1 MQDLWRL
8 SAADIAALIRSK
20 KVSAKEAATAALA
33 RLDAVN
39 PKINAVVDH
48 RPADVLAE
56 AAAIDA
62 AIARGEDAG
71 PLAGVPVTVKV
82 NIDQEGFATT
92 NGLKLQR
99 DVIARSNSPVID
111 NLRKAGAVIL
121 GRTNCPAFSYRWFTT
136 NLIHG
141 DTKNPRD
148 PGITPG
154 GSSGGAGAAVA
165 AGIGHIAH
173 GTDIAG
179 SIRYPAYACGVHGL
193 RPTVGRVAAFNAA
206 LPERTIGPQICAVS
220 GPLARTIGDLRIAL
234 AAMSGEGRA
243 RSLVGAGA
251 AGRPGDAE
259 ARRAV
264 PPSRRPRDRAEVK
277 AAVADAGKRLERA
290 GWMVEEIETTPPL
303 REAADLQTKLWLGDG
318 YEAQLAAA
326 EREGDP
332 GALACLRGNRPKV
345 FPFDALRLESA
356 DAARDADAR
365 MAAVLR
371 ELCRAADAG
380 IRRTAVPRSSRPQG
394 RGLLRAGMAGAA
406 AADRHSLHGAAR
418 ANGLH
423 RTGRARSRRRSGG
436 LRPLPRGSLPCSPAR
451 RSRPAERR
459 RRRSIRPAEQKTLNR
474 EHDGGI
480 YDFTAQSLAG
490 EDVPLKRFEGQV
502 LLIVNTASACG
513 FTPQYKG
520 LEQLHRDFSPRG
532 FSVLGF
538 PCNQFGGQEP
548 GDAKQIEH
556 SARAIMT
563 SPFRCSPRS
572 TSMAARRIRCSTI

>member
-8 SAADIAALIRSK
+8 SAADIAGLVKSK
-20 KVSAKEAATAALA
+20 RVSAKEAAFAALA

-39 PKINAVVDH
+39 PAINAVVDH
-48 RPADVLAE
+48 RPQDVLAE

-62 AIARGEDAG
+62 AIKRGEELG

-99 DVIARSNSPVID
+99 EVIAQSNSPVID

-136 NLIHG
+136 NLVHG
-141 DTKNPRD
+141 DTRNPRD

-193 RPTVGRVAAFNAA
+193 RPTVGRIAAFNAA
-206 LPERTIGPQICAVS
+206 LPERTIGPQISAVS

-234 AAMSGEGRA
+234 AAMSGKDVRDPWWVPAPLQGPATPKRA
-243 RSLVGAGA
+243 ALCLQPDGL
-251 AGRPGDAE
+251 E
-259 ARRAV
+259 TF
-264 PPSRRPRDRAEVK
+264 AEVK

-290 GWMVEEIETTPPL
+290 GWVVEEIETTPPL

-332 GALACLRGNRPKV
+332 GALACLRGNRSKV
-345 FPFDALRLESA
+345 FPFDAAAFSKALTRRATLTREWLQFFESYPVLLMPVSGELPFPDGLDMRDEA
-356 DAARDADAR
+356 SFARVWRAQLTQIAIPFMGLPALTVSTGLVGKVPVGVQIVSGR
-365 MAAVLR
+365 YR
-371 ELCRAADAG
+371 EDLC
-380 IRRTAVPRSSRPQG
+380 
-394 RGLLRAGMAGAA
+394 L
-406 AADRHSLHGAAR
+406 
-418 ANGLH
+418 
-423 RTGRARSRRRSGG
+423 
-436 LRPLPRGSLPCSPAR
+436 
-451 RSRPAERR
+451 
-459 RRRSIRPAEQKTLNR
+459 
-474 EHDGGI
+474 
-480 YDFTAQSLAG
+480 LAG
-490 EDVPLKRFEGQV
+490 EAIEAG
-502 LLIVNTASACG
+502 G
-513 FTPQYKG
+513 TPPAPI
-520 LEQLHRDFSPRG
+520 DPVS
-532 FSVLGF
+532 
-538 PCNQFGGQEP
+538 
-548 GDAKQIEH
+548 
-556 SARAIMT
+556 
-563 SPFRCSPRS
+563 
-572 TSMAARRIRCSTI
+572 